1 MDNLKNYICATYT
14 SNTMRTA
21 IDQLIEL
28 IGDDERILEFCL
40 EMKVKEK
47 EQIEEAFRQGWY
59 ANPCLIKTEINYVSV
74 SSIAYYQKYFTE
86 SGGVSGNEY
95 HHG

>member
-1 MDNLKNYICATYT
+1 MK
-14 SNTMRTA
+14 TA
-21 IDQLIEL
+21 IDELMEL
-28 IGDDERILEFCL
+28 IGTTDEIRQQCL
-40 EMKVKEK
+40 LMKAKEK

-74 SSIAYYQKYFTE
+74 SSIAYYQKFYNQ